1 MSCPSAL
8 IFWIDSSSPP
18 FGPVVGAPRLNQ
30 SDHSQNIVPGQVGV
44 TGLVLVSVVVGGIV
58 VVVVVLVVGVV
69 VTGVIVGVT
78 GVGEVVEKGVVSC
91 VEVCIVVGQFTFLQH
106 FTFIS

>member
-30 SDHSQNIVPGQVGV
+30 SDHSQVIIPKQA
-44 TGLVLVSVVVGGIV
+44 VVVAV
-58 VVVVVLVVGVV
+58 V
-69 VTGVIVGVT
+69 
-78 GVGEVVEKGVVSC
+78 VVEKGVVVGLV
-91 VEVCIVVGQFTFLQH
+91 VEVGEVFVGVVVETGVVVGGTVVVVIVVGEVVDVV
-106 FTFIS
+106 

>member
-30 SDHSQNIVPGQVGV
+30 SDHSQVIIPKQA
-44 TGLVLVSVVVGGIV
+44 VV
-58 VVVVVLVVGVV
+58 
-69 VTGVIVGVT
+69 
-78 GVGEVVEKGVVSC
+78 VVEKGVVVGLV
-91 VEVCIVVGQFTFLQH
+91 VEVGEVFVGVVVETGVVVGGTVVVVIVVVGEVVDVV
-106 FTFIS
+106 